1 MFNLFNRKNLL
12 TYFCTFFA
20 ISNPLFAQ
28 LKPTGTL
35 GDDLFVSN
43 SIVKLLTPYG
53 TGSGVV
59 VGRIK
64 GKNIIITAR
73 HVIEGTANGEEVE
86 VYHSDGNIIGYVD
99 DRDIKKSDEYDLA
112 VLFVKNKEGKCL
124 IPADITDASKRWLSN
139 ASTGANVLVAG
150 LSMTDSSISKK
161 PDLRVSR
168 GVITNILSE
177 DNSLNGYQM
186 GYSSP
191 TSRGMSGGGVFV
203 WKRRL
208 VFVGTHG
215 RGERDQLRD
224 SAKTGFNYAIPSY
237 KSLELIQSALGSSYQ
252 FVEFGNRITITN
264 SRHPEKTIS
273 TICKNPFGSWYCT
286 ITGNNETFVND
297 FTCFL
302 TDKSGK
308 KSRYTINAGKSL
320 QDYLNQLN

>member
-73 HVIEGTANGEEVE
+73 HVIEGTANDEEVE

-112 VLFVKNKEGKCL
+112 VLFVKNKEGKC
-124 IPADITDASKRWLSN
+124 
-139 ASTGANVLVAG
+139 
-150 LSMTDSSISKK
+150 
-161 PDLRVSR
+161 
-168 GVITNILSE
+168 
-177 DNSLNGYQM
+177 
-186 GYSSP
+186 
-191 TSRGMSGGGVFV
+191 
-203 WKRRL
+203 
-208 VFVGTHG
+208 
-215 RGERDQLRD
+215 
-224 SAKTGFNYAIPSY
+224 
-237 KSLELIQSALGSSYQ
+237 
-252 FVEFGNRITITN
+252 
-264 SRHPEKTIS
+264 
-273 TICKNPFGSWYCT
+273 
-286 ITGNNETFVND
+286 
-297 FTCFL
+297 
-302 TDKSGK
+302 
-308 KSRYTINAGKSL
+308 
-320 QDYLNQLN
+320 

>member
-12 TYFCTFFA
+12 TFFCTFFVT
-20 ISNPLFAQ
+20 SNPLFAQ
-28 LKPTGTL
+28 LKPTGSS
-35 GDDLFVSN
+35 GDDLFFSN
-43 SIVKLLTPYG
+43 SIVKLLTPSG
-53 TGSGVV
+53 NGSGVV

-64 GKNIIITAR
+64 DKNIIITAR

-86 VYHSDGNIIGYVD
+86 VYHSDGNIVGYVD
-99 DRDIKKSDEYDLA
+99 NRDIKKSDKYDLA
-112 VLFVKNKEGKCL
+112 VLFVKNKESKCL

-139 ASTGANVLVAG
+139 ASAGANVLVAG

-161 PDLRVSR
+161 PDLRVSK

-177 DNSLNGYQM
+177 ENSLDGYQM

-203 WKRRL
+203 FQRRL

-252 FVEFGNRITITN
+252 SVEFGNRIRI
-264 SRHPEKTIS
+264 SGRAYPEKTIS
-273 TICKNPFGSWYCT
+273 TICKNPFGSWYCASVANDE
-286 ITGNNETFVND
+286 TGVND

-308 KSRYTINAGKSL
+308 KSRYTISAGKSL
-320 QDYLNQLN
+320 QDYLNQF

>member
-12 TYFCTFFA
+12 TFFCTFFVT
-20 ISNPLFAQ
+20 SNPLFAQ
-28 LKPTGTL
+28 LKPTGAS

-43 SIVKLLTPYG
+43 SIVKLLTPSG
-53 TGSGVV
+53 NGSGVV

-64 GKNIIITAR
+64 DKNIIITAR

-86 VYHSDGNIIGYVD
+86 VYHSDGNIVGYVD
-99 DRDIKKSDEYDLA
+99 NRDIKKSDKYDLA
-112 VLFVKNKEGKCL
+112 VLFVKNKESKCL

-139 ASTGANVLVAG
+139 ASAGANVLVAG

-161 PDLRVSR
+161 PDLRVSK

-177 DNSLNGYQM
+177 ENSLDGYQM

-203 WKRRL
+203 WQRRL

-237 KSLELIQSALGSSYQ
+237 KSLELIQSALGSSSQ
-252 FVEFGNRITITN
+252 SVEFGNRIRI
-264 SRHPEKTIS
+264 SGMGYPEKTIS
-273 TICKNPFGSWYCT
+273 TICKNPFGSWYCASVANDE
-286 ITGNNETFVND
+286 TGAND
-297 FTCFL
+297 FACFL

-308 KSRYTINAGKSL
+308 KSRYTISAGKSL
-320 QDYLNQLN
+320 QDYLNQF